1 MENHLH
7 FTAVTTLF
15 DDNFFLEQERKNKW
29 PELDS
34 GSTSKTHL
42 QKMYLGGIETTPIDV
57 RERNIPRARA
67 KASKML
73 GLLSRYLVLPAPGV
87 VYAENI
93 ESPINCYTKILL
105 GYLSSRSALQ
115 RLISGMVI
123 AYWAENDANIGPTQL
138 QTRLNAALTEYVCY
152 DENTISLTRLLQES
166 RDFIA
171 TLKQHKVKLNDFDN
185 CKYLTLDQIQAL
197 STTLTENLRERFG
210 LKARTVEILEERRRG
225 LQNSLAQTNF
235 EQNALNVR

>member
-1 MENHLH
+1 
-7 FTAVTTLF
+7 
-15 DDNFFLEQERKNKW
+15 
-29 PELDS
+29 
-34 GSTSKTHL
+34 
-42 QKMYLGGIETTPIDV
+42 MYLGGIETTPADV
-57 RERNIPRARA
+57 RERNIPRARS

-123 AYWAENDANIGPTQL
+123 AYWAECDPNIVPGPEQL
-138 QTRLNAALTEYVCY
+138 QTRLNVALTEYVCY

-171 TLKQHKVKLNDFDN
+171 TLKQNKVKLNDFDN

-197 STTLTENLRERFG
+197 STTLTENLKERFA
-210 LKARTVEILEERRRG
+210 LKARTAEMLEERRRG
-225 LQNSLAQTNF
+225 LQNSLAQTNI
-235 EQNALNVR
+235 EQNALNVRWVHLIGRKIFFRHFIFEFTVRNQY

>member
-1 MENHLH
+1 
-7 FTAVTTLF
+7 
-15 DDNFFLEQERKNKW
+15 
-29 PELDS
+29 
-34 GSTSKTHL
+34 
-42 QKMYLGGIETTPIDV
+42 MYLGGIETTPIDV
-57 RERNIPRARA
+57 RERNIPRARS

-93 ESPINCYTKILL
+93 ESPINCYSKILL

-123 AYWAENDANIGPTQL
+123 AYWAESDANIGPTQL

-171 TLKQHKVKLNDFDN
+171 TLKQYKVKLNDFDS

-197 STTLTENLRERFG
+197 STSLTENLKDRFG
-210 LKARTVEILEERRRG
+210 LKTRTVEILDERRRG

>member
-1 MENHLH
+1 MEY
-7 FTAVTTLF
+7 
-15 DDNFFLEQERKNKW
+15 NFFFEQERKNKW

-57 RERNIPRARA
+57 RERNIPRARS

-87 VYAENI
+87 AYAENI

-123 AYWAENDANIGPTQL
+123 AYWAESDANIGPTQL

-185 CKYLTLDQIQAL
+185 CKYLTLDQIQTL

-210 LKARTVEILEERRRG
+210 LKARTVEMLEERRRG